1 MLKINVKP
9 KPKNKAMENLEK
21 VDLQSLK
28 LKPTQE
34 RLETIYEMVDSADK
48 DLMLDLKENFALELK
63 SILKS
68 IRSRTLPEQVD
79 NPEKVKLIV
88 SNALEFY
95 IELVSV
101 FGTSENFNSFQTKLK
116 LAQ

>member
-1 MLKINVKP
+1 
-9 KPKNKAMENLEK
+9 MENLEK

-63 SILKS
+63 AILKS
-68 IRSRTLPEQVD
+68 IRSTTLP
-79 NPEKVKLIV
+79 PENDKSIV

-95 IELVSV
+95 IELVTE
-101 FGTSENFNSFQTKLK
+101 FGTSENFNSFKTKLK

>member
-1 MLKINVKP
+1 
-9 KPKNKAMENLEK
+9 MENLEK

-34 RLETIYEMVDSADK
+34 RLETIYKMVDSADPN
-48 DLMLDLKENFALELK
+48 LMLELKENFSLELK
-63 SILKS
+63 ALKNS
-68 IRSRTLPEQVD
+68 LRTTKLPG
-79 NPEKVKLIV
+79 EKSLFEENQENTKLIV

-95 IELVSV
+95 IELVAE
-101 FGTSENFNSFQTKLK
+101 FKTSENFNSFKAKLK

>member
-1 MLKINVKP
+1 
-9 KPKNKAMENLEK
+9 MENLEK

-34 RLETIYEMVDSADK
+34 RLETIYKMVDSADK
-48 DLMLDLKENFALELK
+48 NLMLELKENFALECKALK
-63 SILKS
+63 NSLRTTKLPGEKS
-68 IRSRTLPEQVD
+68 LFVE
-79 NPEKVKLIV
+79 NPENTKLIV

-95 IELVSV
+95 IELVAE
-101 FGTSENFNSFQTKLK
+101 FKTSENFNSFKAKLK